1 MSEERKDLKP
11 QTKTFVLAGVCLAVL
26 FTHRAPA
33 AELPDA
39 RVKRM
44 IAGVIFE
51 VSTNH
56 SPDGVW
62 LPWNSYSNYVGAANP
77 GEFDAEHEKIDLP
90 FNRKF
95 MHYCNIESTEKK
107 ITLLLKRLDFS
118 TVKNVLG
125 LKDGDKNNCV
135 QHIKEDKYFDAPY
148 FKSALSGYL
157 LVLSICVV
165 LCIAAVLMNGYAF
178 LIVILFATIF
188 YWPWGALFTKI
199 NRLCRRI

>member
-77 GEFDAEHEKIDLP
+77 GEFDAGWSRLTTQLDTGAWAEPGAHFL
-90 FNRKF
+90 R
-95 MHYCNIESTEKK
+95 
-107 ITLLLKRLDFS
+107 LKRS
-118 TVKNVLG
+118 WN
-125 LKDGDKNNCV
+125 
-135 QHIKEDKYFDAPY
+135 P
-148 FKSALSGYL
+148 
-157 LVLSICVV
+157 
-165 LCIAAVLMNGYAF
+165 
-178 LIVILFATIF
+178 
-188 YWPWGALFTKI
+188 
-199 NRLCRRI
+199 